1 MAQHED
7 PRRFKFVD
15 ETGLH
20 LAFARRYGR
29 APGGPRVGQGV
40 PLRVGTPVTLVGAL
54 TVNGRE
60 AVMSLDGALNAASFA
75 VYLEQVLGPT
85 LVPGDVV
92 VPDKLPVHKVAGM
105 AQLVEARGVR
115 LLFLPPYSPDFA
127 PIEQAWSKLKTAL
140 RTAQARTTRPW
151 TVPWN
156 KPWPG
161 LPAKTHKTGLTIVAT
176 TYIVYETALAY
187 NMDRGPI
194 NVFGLRVHAEL

>member
-29 APGGPRVGQGV
+29 ALGGQRVGQGV

-54 TVNGRE
+54 TVNGLE

-92 VPDKLPVHKVAGM
+92 VLDNLPVHKMAGM
-105 AQLVEARGVR
+105 AQLVEARGAR

-140 RTAQARTTRPW
+140 RTATARSRDALERALDQA
-151 TVPWN
+151 
-156 KPWPG
+156 
-161 LPAKTHKTGLTIVAT
+161 VAWIT
-176 TYIVYETALAY
+176 SQDAQNWFDHCGYH
-187 NMDRGPI
+187 
-194 NVFGLRVHAEL
+194 VHQL